1 MTIEIEA
8 LQLKL
13 GYQVGCVEDG
23 FETVVAKSWCL
34 VDGIGELIICR
45 LRTIEEDE
53 DTMSAMDFIWCSEP
67 KDLVT
72 VKRDG
77 GTAHMDPNLEQL
89 MELDKA
95 PLRFRSYSEV

>member
-13 GYQVGCVEDG
+13 GNQVGNHEDG
-23 FETVVAKSWCL
+23 FETVVAKAWCL
-34 VDGIGELIICR
+34 VDQIGELVICR
-45 LRTIEEDE
+45 LRSTEEDE
-53 DTMSAMDFIWCSEP
+53 DTMSALDFIWCSDP

-77 GTAHMDPNLEQL
+77 SAAHMDPNLEQL